1 MTLALVLGVMALAA
15 VALLAVPLLGKR
27 ARIEDR
33 AAFDRAVFRD
43 QLDELD
49 RDLERGIIGA
59 EDAQAARTEIERRIL
74 LGAGDQSAGNQSA
87 GDQSAGDQSGGMPGA
102 DDGTP
107 GQGFSRLARIM
118 IAVLIILVPA
128 LGGGLYVLLGRPE
141 LPDQP
146 LAQRLAQRTG
156 ADTAPKGMSP
166 EKFQN
171 MVAKVESRL
180 KANPDELPGWIILS
194 TAYLRLGRDE
204 DADKAVGRALALTAG
219 DNSQAAGIAVNFGE
233 ALVAMNDGQVV
244 PRARAAFERAR
255 ALAPKHPTARYY
267 LGLARLQAGDA
278 KAALKIWKSV
288 LADAP
293 PGAPWFPSLKKRV
306 ERIAKEQ
313 GINLKT
319 FGAAPK
325 R

>member
-74 LGAGDQSAGNQSA
+74 LGAGK
-87 GDQSAGDQSGGMPGA
+87 QSAGDQSGGMPGT

-156 ADTAPKGMSP
+156 ADTAPKGMSQ
-166 EKFQN
+166 EKFKA

-204 DADKAVGRALALTAG
+204 DAEKAVTRALTLAAG
-219 DNSQAAGIAVNFGE
+219 DKNRAAGIAVNYGE
-233 ALVAMNDGQVV
+233 ALTAMNEGQIV
-244 PRARAAFERAR
+244 PRAAAAFKTAR

-267 LGLARLQAGDA
+267 MGLARLQAGDA
-278 KAALKIWKSV
+278 KAALAIWNSL

-293 PGAPWFPSLKKRV
+293 PGAPWFPSLQKRV
-306 ERIAKEQ
+306 ERVAKEQ
-313 GINLKT
+313 GINLESLRP
-319 FGAAPK
+319 APK